1 VSAGNFFGDEAF
13 ALTRLSELAENP
25 SDNPWRTAVKQFYSD
40 VKQVNGTEAYISQ
53 FVGVEPSTAVFYL
66 ANHVVAAYYV
76 DAEDKQIWRQALVD
90 WLAQV
95 DDSLDFPVMGLGVA
109 TWALALTG
117 ELDNTLI
124 DPSGTGASYW
134 GTKNLAD
141 LPGLILSHQ
150 VPNGEP
156 YSGSFYWRF
165 DHGNGGSR
173 IKTGG
178 HTEDTIFATLGLVA
192 AAQADPNLDLDAA
205 VLAAR
210 QALLG
215 GIDFQGK
222 VYEHLWLQKVT
233 HYFYAG
239 EMLQVLCE
247 LIIPGDL
254 DLNGS
259 VDFGDFVT
267 LADSWCLSDCARRSS
282 CNGADIDRNGQVDA
296 VESMLLIWKFWPGIG
311 LKVQANK
318 P

>member
-1 VSAGNFFGDEAF
+1 MACAYEVKHDQKYLASAELGGDYVLLVSAGNFFGDEAF

-134 GTKNLAD
+134 GTK
-141 LPGLILSHQ
+141 IWRICRVLS
-150 VPNGEP
+150 
-156 YSGSFYWRF
+156 
-165 DHGNGGSR
+165 
-173 IKTGG
+173 
-178 HTEDTIFATLGLVA
+178 
-192 AAQADPNLDLDAA
+192 
-205 VLAAR
+205 
-210 QALLG
+210 
-215 GIDFQGK
+215 
-222 VYEHLWLQKVT
+222 
-233 HYFYAG
+233 
-239 EMLQVLCE
+239 
-247 LIIPGDL
+247 
-254 DLNGS
+254 
-259 VDFGDFVT
+259 
-267 LADSWCLSDCARRSS
+267 
-282 CNGADIDRNGQVDA
+282 
-296 VESMLLIWKFWPGIG
+296 
-311 LKVQANK
+311 
-318 P
+318 